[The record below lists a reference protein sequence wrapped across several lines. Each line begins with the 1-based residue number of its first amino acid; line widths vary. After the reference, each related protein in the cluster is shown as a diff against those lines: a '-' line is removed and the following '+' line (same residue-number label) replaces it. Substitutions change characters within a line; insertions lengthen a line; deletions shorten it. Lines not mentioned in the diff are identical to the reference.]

1 MSDLVRIFRFLG
13 PYLRPYRRRQA
24 AGIAF
29 GVAFGAMNG
38 LIIFAI
44 NFFGKRLSPDND
56 ASTAITVPPATPG
69 FFGALHHGLAEAG
82 ASLLNAVDPWLPQIT
97 GPLGWRQIVG
107 GLMILPILAGVR
119 GLLSYLSSYCISWV
133 GENVT
138 NDLRIAVLRKLNSLS
153 LDYFDRSRMGDMLT
167 RVQGDTA
174 AIQNCL
180 DRGVS
185 DSVKEPFT
193 ILAVLI
199 GLLATDWKLTV
210 IALFLIPLC
219 IIPIRVL
226 GKKLRRVNQEGIGQT
241 VSQSSLLVESLGAI
255 RIVKAFTLEAT
266 QLARFVG
273 HSNELKRLN
282 MKRVQARQMV
292 NPIVEVISM
301 FGLGVLVVYILL
313 AHVLFAKIAAFLFGV
328 ILFQNSFKKLAFLH
342 VIFKE
347 VGVAIARL
355 AEIMHL
361 EPTVKEAAHPL
372 PLPPFRDAVTLA
384 GVRFGYGDRE
394 VLKGIDLRIVRGSKI
409 GIAGESG
416 SGKSTLLNLLLRFYD
431 PTGGSIRIDGA
442 DFREV
447 AVADLRGQIALVSQE
462 VVLFD
467 MTVAENI
474 GCGRPGATRAEIE
487 AAARAAYA
495 HDFILQMPEGYETR
509 IGERGVRLSGGQRA
523 RLAIARAFVRD
534 APILILDE
542 PTAALDAE
550 AEEEVQRALDRLAE
564 HRTVV
569 CVAHRLATLQ
579 PMDRILVLSKGE
591 IVEDGKFPD
600 LVRGGGLFSR
610 MAAQQGIGGS

>member
-1 MSDLVRIFRFLG
+1 MSDLGRIFRFLG

-24 AGIAF
+24 AGIVF

-44 NFFGKRLSPDND
+44 NFFGKRLSPDNGGG
-56 ASTAITVPPATPG
+56 AAITVPPVAPR
-69 FFGALHHGLAEAG
+69 FLGAVHHGLAEVG
-82 ASLLNAVDPWLPQIT
+82 VSLLNAVDPWLPQIGT
-97 GPLGWRQIVG
+97 PLGWRQIVG
-107 GLMILPILAGVR
+107 GLLILPVLAAVR

-193 ILAVLI
+193 ILAVFV

-226 GKKLRRVNQEGIGQT
+226 GRKLRRVNQEGIGQT

-273 HSNELKRLN
+273 HSNELRRLN

-301 FGLGVLVVYILL
+301 FGIGVLVIYILL
-313 AHVLFAKIAAFLFGV
+313 AHVYFAKLIAFLFGV

-355 AEIMHL
+355 MEIMQL
-361 EPTVKEAAHPL
+361 EPTVKEAAHPV
-372 PLPPFRDAVTLA
+372 PLPVFKDAVTLE
-384 GVRFGYGDRE
+384 GVRFGYADRE
-394 VLKGIDLRIVRGSKI
+394 VLRGIDLRIARGSKI

-431 PTGGSIRIDGA
+431 PTGGAIRIDGA

-447 AVADLRGQIALVSQE
+447 AVADLRAQIALVSQE

-474 GCGRPGATRAEIE
+474 GCGRPGATRQEVE

-523 RLAIARAFVRD
+523 RLAIARAFIRD

-564 HRTVV
+564 QRTVV

-591 IVEDGKFPD
+591 IVEDGRFPD
-600 LVRGGGLFSR
+600 LVRAGGQFSR
-610 MAAQQGIGGS
+610 MAAQQGIGQ